1 MIKDLHI
8 VLDQDEVDHHF
19 HVSHILESIKA
30 NDIVLLVLMNQ
41 EVINAGIDDNVLVK
55 MLFLKVEILTS
66 LFC

>member
-1 MIKDLHI
+1 MIKDLLI

-19 HVSHILESIKA
+19 PVSHILESIKA

-41 EVINAGIDDNVLVK
+41 EVINTGIDDNVLVK
-55 MLFLKVEILTS
+55 MLFLKVKILTS